1 MLKNLTL
8 GQKVMT
14 GFASILVLLVV
25 VAVIAY
31 TALESASGGFEG
43 YRELARDTNLASR
56 LEADMLM
63 MRMNVKDFLI
73 TNSEQDHA
81 QYKFYRDNMRT
92 FLEQADKEIQHPD
105 RAALIDR
112 VIEDVAT
119 YEMGFEQV
127 VTLADRRYSL
137 VGDQL
142 DRVGPLAEQGLSEI
156 MASAD
161 RHQDT
166 EAAYLSGLALR
177 HLLLARLYVVKFL
190 SSGAPVDAERAHEE
204 HAELL
209 QRLDT
214 LDTAVE
220 NPELRNTLSQVRQWV
235 EAYGKSL
242 GELVT
247 VIDSRDML
255 VEETL
260 DRLGPVIAEATHDVA
275 LSIQTDQDELGPR
288 LQSANSTAVTLV
300 MVLSLGA
307 VLLGVFLA
315 AIITRS
321 ISQAL
326 RRIIDGLTSGS
337 EQTSAAAQQV
347 SSSSQSLAQ
356 GASEQ
361 ASAVEETTSS
371 VEEMTSMIKR
381 NADNARE
388 GNELAGK
395 ARMAAQQGSAAMDRM
410 SQAIGDIKRSSDET
424 AKIIKTIDEIAFQT
438 NLLALNA
445 AVEAARAGEAG
456 KGFAVVA
463 EEVRNLAQR
472 SAEAAR
478 NTADM
483 IAESVQNA
491 DSGVAISKDV
501 ASSLGEIST
510 HNEQV
515 NELVAQ
521 IAAASQEQAKG
532 IEQINTAVGQV
543 DEVTQSN
550 AASAEESASAAEE
563 LSAQAEE
570 LNRMVQDLQ
579 RLVGGSS
586 YHKNPKKNE
595 SNSRLKAALARRGVN
610 SNREKQEQP
619 PMDIDPRRGHPM
631 AEKTLPF
638 DDDRNAVNF

>member
-14 GFASILVLLVV
+14 GFASILMLLVV
-25 VAVIAY
+25 VAVIAFI
-31 TALESASGGFEG
+31 ALENAAGGFQG
-43 YRELARDTNLASR
+43 YRDLARDTNLAGR

-73 TNSEQDHA
+73 TNSDQDRD
-81 QYKFYRDNMRT
+81 QYQVYRDNMRA
-92 FLEQADKEIQHPD
+92 FLEQADKDIQQPD

-112 VIEDVAT
+112 IIEDVAT
-119 YEMGFEQV
+119 YESGFEQV
-127 VTLADRRYSL
+127 TTLAERRGTLTSN
-137 VGDQL
+137 QL
-142 DRVGPLAEQGLSEI
+142 DRIGPLMEQGLTEI
-156 MASAD
+156 MMSTE
-161 RHQDT
+161 RSQDT
-166 EAAYLSGLALR
+166 QATYLLGLALR
-177 HLLLARLYVVKFL
+177 DLLLARLYTLKFL
-190 SSGAPVDAERAHEE
+190 NSGSSADAERMHEE
-204 HAELL
+204 HAGLL
-209 QRLDT
+209 EHLDA
-214 LDTAVE
+214 LDLALE
-220 NPELRNTLSQVRQWV
+220 DPDLRKTRSQVQEWA
-235 EAYGKSL
+235 EAYGRSFS
-242 GELVT
+242 ELVT
-247 VIDSRDML
+247 VVGSRDTL
-255 VEETL
+255 VENTL
-260 DRLGPVIAEATHDVA
+260 DRLGPMIAEAVHDVK
-275 LSIQTDQDELGPR
+275 LSIQADQDELGPR
-288 LQSANSTAVTLV
+288 LQGANSTAITLV
-300 MVLSLGA
+300 IVISLGA
-307 VLLGVFLA
+307 VLLGALLA

-361 ASAVEETTSS
+361 ASAVEETSSS

-381 NADNARE
+381 NADHARE
-388 GNELAGK
+388 ANELAGK
-395 ARMAAQQGSAAMDRM
+395 ARTAAQQGSTAMDRM
-410 SQAIGDIKRSSDET
+410 SQAIDDIKRSSDET

-483 IAESVQNA
+483 IAGSVQNA
-491 DSGVAISKDV
+491 DNGVVISRDV
-501 ASSLGEIST
+501 ASSLDEIST

-521 IAAASQEQAKG
+521 IASASREQAQG

-579 RLVGGSS
+579 KLVGGRS
-586 YHKNPKKNE
+586 YNKNQERGETDKKWE
-595 SNSRLKAALARRGVN
+595 AALARKVLKQDRQQL
-610 SNREKQEQP
+610 NRTP
-619 PMDIDPRRGHPM
+619 LDIDPRRGHPVS
-631 AEKTLPF
+631 AKTDEF
-638 DDDRNAVNF
+638 DDDRDAANF